1 MLLKL
6 KVLVLIAAFGVL
18 SVSNALAE
26 GKIALV
32 DSAMAI
38 YGSDTAQAMLK
49 EAEQSADFL
58 SLKAKYESSTAD
70 LQAMAK
76 EAETKRLTWSKE
88 EAAEHQK
95 KMGYAKAD
103 AKLAVQK
110 IKAEQ
115 QQLQQSILQ
124 QLGPLAQQAIQE
136 IVKEQEI
143 AVLLRAESVL
153 IADEGLYITANVADR
168 IDQKA
173 ADKKE

>member
-1 MLLKL
+1 MMLKL
-6 KVLVLIAAFGVL
+6 KAFLLTAAFGVL
-18 SVSNALAE
+18 FASNAVAA

-32 DSAMAI
+32 DTATAI
-38 YGSDTAQAMLK
+38 YGSGTAQAMLK

-76 EAETKRLTWSKE
+76 EADTKRLTWSKE

-103 AKLAVQK
+103 AELAVQK

-136 IVKEQEI
+136 IVQEQEI
-143 AVLLRAESVL
+143 SVLLRAETVL
-153 IADEGLYITANVADR
+153 IADQGLYITANVAER

-173 ADKKE
+173 SEKK